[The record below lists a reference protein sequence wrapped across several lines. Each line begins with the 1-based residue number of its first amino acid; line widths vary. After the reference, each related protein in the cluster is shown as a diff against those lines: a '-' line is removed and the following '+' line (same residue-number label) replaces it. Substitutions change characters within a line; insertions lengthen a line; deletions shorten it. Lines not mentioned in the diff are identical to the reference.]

1 MEQINKIAI
10 KRLGMY
16 HPDPDGEQTDEQV
29 MLPGEDVNVDGDTV
43 VETPDLSS
51 MDLNKAFDYA
61 NSKKFPIFMWKGDEY
76 KLKRHLKKKQ
86 RGGLFSNKVTDHVK
100 LNPGFSPDV
109 K

>member
-1 MEQINKIAI
+1 
-10 KRLGMY
+10 
-16 HPDPDGEQTDEQV
+16 

-61 NSKKFPIFMWKGDEY
+61 NSKKFPIFMWKGNEY

-86 RGGLFSNKVTDHVK
+86 RGGLFSSKVTDHVK